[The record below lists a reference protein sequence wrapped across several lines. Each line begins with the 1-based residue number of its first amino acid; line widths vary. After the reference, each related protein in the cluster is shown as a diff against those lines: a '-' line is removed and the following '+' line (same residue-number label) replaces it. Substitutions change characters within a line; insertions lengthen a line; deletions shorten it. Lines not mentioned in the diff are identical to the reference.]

1 MGYSYLFTTIASS
14 VMLFYYKELLG
25 LFCKAPEVIE
35 IGDLRLYWLAFA
47 FVFSIIQDT
56 LSGLLRGFGQS
67 LGPAII
73 SLIGICGL
81 RIVWVNTVFKKS
93 PTFTTI
99 MQSYPVSLSI
109 TALAIAILCF
119 ILKKKGKLGST
130 DS

>member
-1 MGYSYLFTTIASS
+1 MKNHPLCGWIFI
-14 VMLFYYKELLG
+14 YKELLG
-25 LFCKAPEVIE
+25 LFCKDAEVIE
-35 IGDLRLYWLAFA
+35 IGFIRLYWLAFA
-47 FVFSIIQDT
+47 FVFSIIQDI

-67 LGPAII
+67 LGPALI

-81 RIVWVNTVFKKS
+81 RIAWINTVFKKS
-93 PTFTTI
+93 PSFTTV
-99 MQSYPVSLSI
+99 MQSYPISLSI